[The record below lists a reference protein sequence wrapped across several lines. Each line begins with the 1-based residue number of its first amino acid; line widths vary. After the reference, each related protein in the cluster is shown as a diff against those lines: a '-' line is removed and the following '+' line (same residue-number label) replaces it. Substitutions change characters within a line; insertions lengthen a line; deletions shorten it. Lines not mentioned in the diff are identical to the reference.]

1 MVIEIK
7 KGERIMTF
15 HALLVSAKKADV
27 ITVYKEFDGITF
39 SATMTV
45 EEWRAQ
51 KSPNLLLSI
60 VSEIRSGYN
69 EIKVVLERK
78 RF

>member
-1 MVIEIK
+1 
-7 KGERIMTF
+7 MTF
-15 HALLVSAKKADV
+15 HALLVNTKKTDV
-27 ITVYKEFDGITF
+27 ITVYKEFEGITF

-45 EEWRAQ
+45 AEWRAQ

-60 VSEIRSGYN
+60 VSEIMSGYN

-78 RF
+78 

>member
-1 MVIEIK
+1 
-7 KGERIMTF
+7 MTF
-15 HALLVSAKKADV
+15 HALLVNTKKTDV
-27 ITVYKEFDGITF
+27 ITVYKEFEGITF

-51 KSPNLLLSI
+51 KSPSLLLSI
-60 VSEIRSGYN
+60 VSEIRPGYN

-78 RF
+78 

>member
-1 MVIEIK
+1 
-7 KGERIMTF
+7 MTF
-15 HALLVSAKKADV
+15 HALLVNTKKSEV
-27 ITVYKEFDGITF
+27 ITVYKEYEGILF

-60 VSEIRSGYN
+60 VSEIRSGHN

-78 RF
+78 